1 MGYYI
6 QIDRQGPVDAKS
18 LEEAQKKG
26 VEDLLAAAK
35 RAANKTDP
43 VEALMLEGFSISV
56 RWR

>member
-1 MGYYI
+1 MGYYT

-26 VEDLLAAAK
+26 VEDLIAAAK
-35 RAANKTDP
+35 RAGNKADP
-43 VEALMLEGFSISV
+43 LEALILEGFSVSV